1 MTEEQFK
8 ATHSYTDYSL
18 VNKWWHYGHEIAS
31 HSVTHRNDLK
41 YWEGMTEEQFK
52 AEAVGQRRITG
63 QFAALDPCEIKGWR
77 SPFLQGSG
85 DTMYDVLAQEN
96 FDYDCTW
103 PTRRFGYIDAEQGLY
118 PYTVEDPDQVYDM
131 LMKNFKRVYEGDVDF
146 DGQLV
151 PGNRAPWGLYMH
163 AAWFFGDY
171 GWHYTGYKKFIQ
183 EIASYDD
190 VWIVPVESGL
200 EYMRSLFFGANLSN
214 EQLIA
219 QGKDNGPFA
228 CADIE
233 NQTGK
238 YEKTRNR
245 CGPAKSCRFPNVTQ
259 PADNIFNQERYMTI
273 CSYNSEGTR
282 QNCPNED
289 TYPWLETDNVNPC
302 GGNIPC
308 KDAVNCKL

>member
-1 MTEEQFK
+1 MGFTRGTKTLTVNSFLATEHPGVSTCMPHGSL
-8 ATHSYTDYSL
+8 ATTD
-18 VNKWWHYGHEIAS
+18 GTIPD
-31 HSVTHRNDLK
+31 T
-41 YWEGMTEEQFK
+41 
-52 AEAVGQRRITG
+52 
-63 QFAALDPCEIKGWR
+63 R
-77 SPFLQGSG
+77 SSFRKSQ
-85 DTMYDVLAQEN
+85 A
-96 FDYDCTW
+96 
-103 PTRRFGYIDAEQGLY
+103 
-118 PYTVEDPDQVYDM
+118 
-131 LMKNFKRVYEGDVDF
+131 
-146 DGQLV
+146 
-151 PGNRAPWGLYMH
+151 
-163 AAWFFGDY
+163 
-171 GWHYTGYKKFIQ
+171 
-183 EIASYDD
+183 
-190 VWIVPVESGL
+190 
-200 EYMRSLFFGANLSN
+200 MRSLFFGANLSN

-302 GGNIPC
+302 GGSIPC